1 MASNSNVWSCSRY
14 NANNGWYANGNNG
27 YANNNNLYNSY
38 LAVPL
43 VNYDCRKMD
52 IDTIIEDYLQNRA
65 NKRRSKDSVHFELH
79 WERDLVRLLDDVNDR
94 SLDPLIYSFVRTRPR
109 PREVIAGLMQMKI
122 IQQHFD
128 NAVRPLVEKELTDRT
143 FNNRIGLGVDK
154 AIERIVDDIR
164 EVSHNY
170 TRDCWIISRDIHA
183 YFPSTDLDRSYNKY
197 RALIEENI
205 PESEDRDDLL
215 YILMRVNYAYPQ
227 IHTVLVSPRA
237 AYDDIVMSD
246 KSVVFNNDLSRGAC
260 LGNQFWQVQK
270 NYDLAEYDK
279 WQVETCGMH
288 YVRFVDDETWIV
300 DNLEMGLAHISL
312 SEKKLAEEGYVM
324 HPNKRY
330 CQHFSKGVAVLG
342 VHIKYD
348 RVYTDY
354 RTIRNCRMAI
364 RRWNRLVYPS
374 QLEHFL
380 SSINSY
386 LGLMKH
392 RTNYGVIRDMV
403 DEVSPKWLAY
413 CHYNDD
419 RRCFVANEG
428 YRHKDLLKRKYHFKF
443 HKDKIKNNE
452 KTGN

>member
-79 WERDLVRLLDDVNDR
+79 WERDLVRLLDDVNGR
-94 SLDPLIYSFVRTRPR
+94 SLDPLIYSFVRTKPR

-170 TRDCWIISRDIHA
+170 TRDCWIISRDIQA

-237 AYDDIVMSD
+237 AYDDIV
-246 KSVVFNNDLSRGAC
+246 L
-260 LGNQFWQVQK
+260 
-270 NYDLAEYDK
+270 
-279 WQVETCGMH
+279 
-288 YVRFVDDETWIV
+288 
-300 DNLEMGLAHISL
+300 
-312 SEKKLAEEGYVM
+312 
-324 HPNKRY
+324 
-330 CQHFSKGVAVLG
+330 
-342 VHIKYD
+342 
-348 RVYTDY
+348 
-354 RTIRNCRMAI
+354 
-364 RRWNRLVYPS
+364 
-374 QLEHFL
+374 
-380 SSINSY
+380 
-386 LGLMKH
+386 
-392 RTNYGVIRDMV
+392 
-403 DEVSPKWLAY
+403 
-413 CHYNDD
+413 
-419 RRCFVANEG
+419 
-428 YRHKDLLKRKYHFKF
+428 
-443 HKDKIKNNE
+443 
-452 KTGN
+452 